1 MPEGVLVTALFSR
14 PCRLQKRA
22 IENGIALHD
31 ELAFSPLLP
40 VQYTDS
46 HSRSKVN
53 MLCRRWRMPI
63 QRVGHVVIK
72 MRDLDAAKRFYRD
85 ILGMKITDEREGFGV
100 FFRFQDY
107 HHDIAVF
114 KVGDDAESPQ
124 KNQVGL
130 AHIALIA
137 DSFDTVKAMYQRL
150 KAHDVPI
157 VRTVDHGITKSVY
170 FKDPEGNELEIYCEV
185 PERPWQEQET
195 IIVADPIDLE
205 AVSGD

>member
-1 MPEGVLVTALFSR
+1 
-14 PCRLQKRA
+14 
-22 IENGIALHD
+22 
-31 ELAFSPLLP
+31 
-40 VQYTDS
+40 
-46 HSRSKVN
+46 
-53 MLCRRWRMPI
+53 MPI
-63 QRVGHVVIK
+63 ERVGHVVIK

-114 KVGDDAESPQ
+114 KVAENAASPK

-130 AHIALIA
+130 AHIALVA

-150 KAHDVPI
+150 KAHNVPI
-157 VRTVDHGITKSVY
+157 VRTVDHGITRSVY
-170 FKDPEGNELEIYCEV
+170 FQDPEGNELEIYCEV
-185 PERPWQEQET
+185 PEVRWQDVET

-205 AVSGD
+205 AAPGVV

>member
-1 MPEGVLVTALFSR
+1 MPV
-14 PCRLQKRA
+14 
-22 IENGIALHD
+22 
-31 ELAFSPLLP
+31 
-40 VQYTDS
+40 
-46 HSRSKVN
+46 
-53 MLCRRWRMPI
+53 

-72 MRDLDAAKRFYRD
+72 MRDLDAAKRFYQD

-107 HHDIAVF
+107 HRECCSVQGHR
-114 KVGDDAESPQ
+114 GCRGPQ

-130 AHIALIA
+130 AHIALVA

-157 VRTVDHGITKSVY
+157 VRTVDHGVAKSVY

-185 PERPWQEQET
+185 LERPWRE
-195 IIVADPIDLE
+195 
-205 AVSGD
+205 

>member
-1 MPEGVLVTALFSR
+1 
-14 PCRLQKRA
+14 
-22 IENGIALHD
+22 
-31 ELAFSPLLP
+31 
-40 VQYTDS
+40 
-46 HSRSKVN
+46 
-53 MLCRRWRMPI
+53 MPI

-114 KVGDDAESPQ
+114 KVTEDAVAPQ

-130 AHIALIA
+130 AHIALVA
-137 DSFDTVKAMYQRL
+137 DSFDTVKGMYQRL

-205 AVSGD
+205 AVSRD

>member
-1 MPEGVLVTALFSR
+1 
-14 PCRLQKRA
+14 
-22 IENGIALHD
+22 
-31 ELAFSPLLP
+31 
-40 VQYTDS
+40 
-46 HSRSKVN
+46 
-53 MLCRRWRMPI
+53 MPI

-72 MRDLDAAKRFYRD
+72 MRDLEAAKRFYRD
-85 ILGMKITDEREGFGV
+85 ILGMQITDEREGFGV

-114 KVGDDAESPQ
+114 KVAEDAESPQ